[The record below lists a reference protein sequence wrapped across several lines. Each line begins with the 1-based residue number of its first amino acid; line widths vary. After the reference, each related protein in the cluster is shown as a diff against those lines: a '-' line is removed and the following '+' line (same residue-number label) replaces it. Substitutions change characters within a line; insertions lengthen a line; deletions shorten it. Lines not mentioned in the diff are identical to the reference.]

1 MRNNLWLRYL
11 ILFIKISSPQYIYAQ
26 PNQVDVVK
34 GVFIPWC
41 DNCTQ
46 GAVKQVSAII
56 FLLCVCVCVKHAASA
71 K

>member
-1 MRNNLWLRYL
+1 MCVYS
-11 ILFIKISSPQYIYAQ
+11 FFSQYIYAK

-46 GAVKQVSAII
+46 GAVEQVCSQTVYVQG
-56 FLLCVCVCVKHAASA
+56 LGHSLQL
-71 K
+71 